1 MSVCR
6 MSVIN
11 VCLGNDC
18 VALIAISFL
27 WWNLLSWMPLSG
39 ISVCWMAEMSLF
51 NAQIWNVC
59 LRSVSVCDQCQ
70 KVQKSWRHTNR
81 SKPFSIRRF
90 RTEASSTKD
99 PRHSADRHFKFRALN
114 TQRCLTPTTA
124 KQSSNTQTSR
134 IYILQTYIIHTDIQN
149 RHPRNES
156 ITKTSG
162 TQSSKTMTSDCKTTG
177 NRT

>member
-1 MSVCR
+1 MGACWGCLFCMSVCIMYVCR
-6 MSVIN
+6 IYIQDVCVIDDCVAVVGLRYISVCLMPKFEMSVFDLCLSVIN

-27 WWNLLSWMPLSG
+27 WWNLLSSMPLSG

-99 PRHSADRHFKFRALN
+99 LRHSADRHFKFG
-114 TQRCLTPTTA
+114 
-124 KQSSNTQTSR
+124 
-134 IYILQTYIIHTDIQN
+134 H
-149 RHPRNES
+149 
-156 ITKTSG
+156 
-162 TQSSKTMTSDCKTTG
+162 
-177 NRT
+177 